1 MSTNPSRHLDIGCGT
16 KPRNPYGRDELYG
29 IDIRAGLKIDGV
41 VEIAAANLS
50 LVPIPFADAYF
61 DSVSAY
67 DFFEHVPRVSLDHAR
82 GTSRFPFI
90 ELMNEIWRVL
100 KPGGLLYA
108 VTPAYPHE
116 KSFRDPTHVNVIAS
130 KTHRYFT
137 HPRLEGRMYGFNGDF
152 LLLRQ
157 NRIHI
162 RGNYEASPPSVGRL
176 ALRLLDAMTMK
187 RSHLVWEMQARK

>member
-1 MSTNPSRHLDIGCGT
+1 MSTHPSRHLDIGCGT
-16 KPRNPYGRDELYG
+16 QPRNPYGRDELYG

-50 LVPIPFADAYF
+50 LAPIPFADVYF

-67 DFFEHVPRVSLDHAR
+67 DFFEHVPRVSLDHER

-108 VTPAYPHE
+108 VTPAYPHRLAF
-116 KSFRDPTHVNVIAS
+116 SDPTHVNYIDDR
-130 KTHRYFT
+130 TLGYFCGDQ
-137 HPRLEGRMYGFNGDF
+137 PMGAMYGFKHRFAVRRQKRLHPRGD
-152 LLLRQ
+152 
-157 NRIHI
+157 IHP
-162 RGNYEASPPSVGRL
+162 EQPS
-176 ALRLLDAMTMK
+176 ATLRLKAIADSVMRR
-187 RSHLVWEMQARK
+187 RSHLAWELVKS